1 MFHILA
7 QTVQGLQNGVEVSS
21 QGDIKSKTLV
31 CYLDSLLNFHYG
43 FAFKN
48 GSNLRV
54 VCWENNGRKNKTV
67 PTGSF
72 VIAFKDFKT
81 QKKFQDVNAQDFNI
95 RWFTQEA
102 RQEVQNELE
111 ALNRKRDELDDTIN
125 RLAGLTIQELDVI
138 NKKIDKLHPQA

>member
-7 QTVQGLQNGVEVSS
+7 QTVQGLENGVEVSS
-21 QGDIKSKTLV
+21 QDDIQSKTLI

-67 PTGSF
+67 PKGSF
-72 VIAFKDFKT
+72 VIAFKDCKT
-81 QKKFQDVNAQDFNI
+81 QKKFQDVKAQDFNI
-95 RWFTQEA
+95 DWFNEA
-102 RQEVQNELE
+102 AKENVRKELK
-111 ALNRKRDELDDTIN
+111 ALNHKRDALDDTIN

-138 NKKIDKLHPQA
+138 NEKIDKLHPQT